1 MKKKNKILKLWKSGM
16 SKRAIGLKV
25 GVHRSYVQK
34 IIRGATA
41 QGFLKEIFGNT
52 VGGGL

>member
-34 IIRGATA
+34 IIKQLSHETPQA
-41 QGFLKEIFGNT
+41 N
-52 VGGGL
+52 